1 MPGATSMQHLAELMT
16 SLPWWR
22 LRPAPELLGWQPGE
36 MDIRRTVV
44 AARTEDGGVAVVY
57 VPQDSNIDLR
67 LDGVWQPARAIW
79 FDPRTGAR
87 QVAATPAGA
96 DTWHLAVPG
105 DSDWALVLESGDR
118 P

>member
-1 MPGATSMQHLAELMT
+1 MPGSSAMQRLAELMT

-22 LRPAPELLGWQPGE
+22 LRPAPELLVRQPGE

-44 AARTEDGGVAVVY
+44 AARTEDGVVAVVY
-57 VPQDSNIDLR
+57 VPGDDSIDLR
-67 LDGVWQPARAIW
+67 LDGVRPPARATW

-87 QVAATPAGA
+87 LAAPTPAGVN
-96 DTWHLAVPG
+96 TWHLAMPG
-105 DSDWALVLESGDR
+105 DGDWVLILESGDR